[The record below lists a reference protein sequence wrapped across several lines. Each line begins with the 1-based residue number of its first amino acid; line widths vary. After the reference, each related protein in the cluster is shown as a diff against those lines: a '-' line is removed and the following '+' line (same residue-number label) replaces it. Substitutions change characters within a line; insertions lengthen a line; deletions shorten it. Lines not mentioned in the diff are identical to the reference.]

1 MEGLQSDRLNE
12 AEESAETERVVGLVM
27 KAIEDDF
34 REVAK
39 AILSKRDQELLGPG
53 EFDLRDRVFKAAC
66 HVLEAALN
74 DRKKGG
80 TEAAARLV
88 LAAAPTRGSSSGGRK
103 RS

>member
-1 MEGLQSDRLNE
+1 MEGLQNDRVNGG
-12 AEESAETERVVGLVM
+12 EESAEVERVVGLVM
-27 KAIEDDF
+27 KAVEDDF

-39 AILSKRDQELLGPG
+39 AIVSRRDHELLGPG

-88 LAAAPTRGSSSGGRK
+88 LAAAPTHGSSNGGPR